1 MVEHVFVAGIHCFR
15 FHFLW
20 VLWFLFS
27 CQSLLSAPKGK
38 SKQLRIQ
45 KLKTAS
51 NVFEQSQVQKAYQK
65 PNKSLLIDKKV
76 ASTTWWGCSWMEKTK
91 TKNSLF
97 GEVRGIYQLLIWV
110 MLETDLFCALL
121 P

>member
-1 MVEHVFVAGIHCFR
+1 MYLLQGSTVSG
-15 FHFLW
+15 
-20 VLWFLFS
+20 
-27 CQSLLSAPKGK
+27 SLLVGALVPLFLSVPSFCSKRK
-38 SKQLRIQ
+38 IKQLRIQ